1 MQFEKLIHGKLIKRY
16 KRFLADVILDNGE
29 EITAHVPNSGAMTSC
44 IEENCDVWLTFH
56 DNPKRKLK
64 YTLELTKMG
73 ENLIC
78 TNTGVANKIAIEA
91 IENKV
96 IKELQGY
103 SSLKPEQKYGQN
115 SRIDIL
121 LENENQKCYVE
132 VKSVSLRIDD
142 YLAFPDAVTSR
153 GTKHLN
159 ELAQMA
165 KDGHRAVMLYVIQ
178 RDDDLPFRLA
188 NEIDKK
194 YCEAFKEVTKN
205 GVEVLVYQSCINLE
219 EISIKKA
226 SIIASF
232 WYNCKKNYIGTR
244 LNLKQ
249 ISIAIYATYLTNKYG
264 FKLKKVTTSKDK
276 KALRIEYSETLL
288 SKLNISVEVLN
299 KEKLPKDGNYLLMS
313 NHRSI
318 IDPLIVELALKDSK
332 IHGFWVSK
340 KELFNS

>member
-1 MQFEKLIHGKLIKRY
+1 MQFEKLIKGKLVKRY
-16 KRFLADVILDNGE
+16 KRFLADIILENGE

-44 IEENCDVWLTFH
+44 IEENCDVWVTFH
-56 DNPKRKLK
+56 DNEKRKLK

-91 IENKV
+91 IQNGV

-103 SSLKPEQKYGQN
+103 ENLKPEQKYGEN

-121 LENENQKCYVE
+121 LENGNEKCYVE

-159 ELAQMA
+159 ELAQMV

-178 RDDDLPFRLA
+178 RTDNLPFKLA
-188 NEIDKK
+188 CQIDKK

-205 GVEVLVYQSCINLE
+205 GVEVLVYQSHINLE
-219 EISIKKA
+219 EI
-226 SIIASF
+226 
-232 WYNCKKNYIGTR
+232 Y
-244 LNLKQ
+244 
-249 ISIAIYATYLTNKYG
+249 
-264 FKLKKVTTSKDK
+264 LKKV
-276 KALRIEYSETLL
+276 
-288 SKLNISVEVLN
+288 
-299 KEKLPKDGNYLLMS
+299 
-313 NHRSI
+313 SI
-318 IDPLIVELALKDSK
+318 MDS
-332 IHGFWVSK
+332 F
-340 KELFNS
+340 

>member
-44 IEENCDVWLTFH
+44 IKANCDVWLTFH
-56 DNPKRKLK
+56 DNAKRKLK

-159 ELAQMA
+159 ELAQMV

-205 GVEVLVYQSCINLE
+205 GVEILVYQSCINLE

-232 WYNCKKNYIGTR
+232 
-244 LNLKQ
+244 
-249 ISIAIYATYLTNKYG
+249 
-264 FKLKKVTTSKDK
+264 
-276 KALRIEYSETLL
+276 
-288 SKLNISVEVLN
+288 
-299 KEKLPKDGNYLLMS
+299 
-313 NHRSI
+313 
-318 IDPLIVELALKDSK
+318 
-332 IHGFWVSK
+332 
-340 KELFNS
+340 